1 MAETVRR
8 LVLQDIELE
17 TESLSEPDS
26 TGQQYVTER
35 TRAKISTSIDES
47 GQTASGEISVTA
59 TEKDSTGI
67 LSEMSST
74 EGHSVSDTVQ
84 KTGAAWWQKALMWSG
99 IAALA
104 FVAIRAVLK
113 FIRI

>member
-1 MAETVRR
+1 MAEAVRR
-8 LVLQDIELE
+8 LILQDIELE

-26 TGQQYVTER
+26 TGRQHVKER

-47 GQTASGEISVTA
+47 GKTASGVISVTA
-59 TEKDSTGI
+59 AEKDSIGTR
-67 LSEMSST
+67 SETSST
-74 EGHSVSDTVQ
+74 EGRSVSDAVQ
-84 KTGAAWWQKALMWSG
+84 KTGMAWWQKTLMWSG

-104 FVAIRAVLK
+104 FVAIWVLLK